1 MQIKVENLSKGF
13 AGKPVLSGVSFETS
27 GGSIT
32 CLLGPSGAGKTTLIR
47 LILGAIPA
55 DGGDITVGGLA
66 VPNLDVLK
74 DVGYMPQDDALYG
87 DLTGEDNLK
96 FYGALFRMSK
106 KRSRERIEETLRLL
120 DLTPDRKKLVRN
132 YSGGMK
138 KRLSLA
144 MALLNEPKLLLL
156 DEPTVGIDPVLK
168 RTVWDRFAAMKQ
180 AGITMVISTH
190 VMDEVSECDTAALL
204 YGGKL
209 IHYDTVDTLLKS
221 TDTGRIEELFFKAAG
236 KEVR

>member
-1 MQIKVENLSKGF
+1 MDTLSKGF
-13 AGKPVLSGVSFETS
+13 SGKPVLSGVSFETS
-27 GGSIT
+27 GGTIL

-55 DGGDITVGGLA
+55 DGGAISVGGLA
-66 VPNLDVLK
+66 VPNLNVLK
-74 DVGYMPQDDALYG
+74 SVGYMPQDDALYG

-96 FYGALFRMSK
+96 FYGSLFKLDK
-106 KRSRERIEETLRLL
+106 KRTKERIDDTPRRL

-144 MALLNEPKLLLL
+144 VALLNEPQLLLL

-168 RTVWDRFAAMKQ
+168 RTVWDRFAAMRQ
-180 AGITMVISTH
+180 TGITMIISTH
-190 VMDEVSECDTAALL
+190 VMDEAAQCDTAVLL

-209 IHYDTVDTLLKS
+209 IEYDTVDNLVKS
-221 TDTGRIEELFFKAAG
+221 TATGRIEELFFRAA
-236 KEVR
+236 ERTVL